1 MNFRVCHVYLSLK
14 NQAALFIFKMSLSKP
29 TYSLGQGLRAN
40 PPLSFADA
48 RASKLSFDEIMD
60 LYLRHSVQTFAW
72 VIRFNYSRG
81 REVQFVQ
88 VGMIVGVSEER
99 GQILFQPTA
108 ESDAIIIKREPRVD
122 ADNCY
127 WLYKID
133 CNLRQTPEVQHILA
147 HGAPQSMVRWSP
159 MHPSYLANV
168 PETDVW
174 RSPVLLNGRFVYT
187 SDLMDGGAAVHA
199 GSQVS
204 LSVAGRNYRVTLR
217 DVVDDLHGTI
227 QDANG
232 APNPDLQRAAI
243 ALAEAR
249 ATRARRAEGGGRRA
263 EGDGDN

>member
-1 MNFRVCHVYLSLK
+1 
-14 NQAALFIFKMSLSKP
+14 MSLSKP

-147 HGAPQSMVRWSP
+147 HGAPQSMVRLSP
-159 MHPSYLANV
+159 RHPSYLGNV

-174 RSPVLLNGRFVYT
+174 RPPVWFNNRYQY
-187 SDLMDGGAAVHA
+187 DLADAMGFAAHA
-199 GSQVS
+199 GTQVS
-204 LSVAGRNYRVTLR
+204 LTVAGRNYRVTLR
-217 DVVDDLHGTI
+217 DLVDDLQGTI
-227 QDANG
+227 RDAN
-232 APNPDLQRAAI
+232 AVPNRALFRADRELEETAMALAI
-243 ALAEAR
+243 AR
-249 ATRARRAEGGGRRA
+249 GRRPA
-263 EGDGDN
+263 DGGHPAGN